1 MAHVRDI
8 MSRGVVTI
16 LLGKPALEAARMLRD
31 KDISFLVTMDGERPA
46 GVLTERDIVR
56 KIAAEDGMSSR
67 VTVDQ
72 IHTETFLSVDPS
84 TRIEVA
90 VQKMLNSNVRRL
102 VVLEGGRLV
111 GVITQTDLASFLRS
125 RLLIN
130 GTITRTE
137 S

>member
-8 MSRGVVTI
+8 MSRGVITI
-16 LLGKPALEAARMLRD
+16 PLGKTALEAARMLRD
-31 KDISFLVTMDGERPA
+31 NDISFLVTLDGERPA

-56 KIAAEDGMSSR
+56 KIAAEDGTSSE

-72 IHTETFLSVDPS
+72 IHTETFLSADPS

-90 VQKMLNSNVRRL
+90 VQKMLNANVRRL
-102 VVLEGGRLV
+102 VVLEGDRLA

-130 GTITRTE
+130 GTITRTD

>member
-1 MAHVRDI
+1 

-16 LLGKPALEAARMLRD
+16 PLGKTALEAARVLRD
-31 KDISFLVTMDGERPA
+31 RDISFLVTLDGERPA

-56 KIAAEDGMSSR
+56 KIAAEDGMSSK

-84 TRIEVA
+84 TLIEVA
-90 VQKMLNSNVRRL
+90 VQKMLNANVRRL
-102 VVLEGGRLV
+102 VILEGGRLV

>member
-8 MSRGVVTI
+8 MSRGVITI
-16 LLGKPALEAARMLRD
+16 PLGKTALEAARVLRD
-31 KDISFLVTMDGERPA
+31 RDISFLVTLDGERPA

-56 KIAAEDGMSSR
+56 KIAAEDSTSSE

-72 IHTETFLSVDPS
+72 IHAETFLSADPS
-84 TRIEVA
+84 TPITVA
-90 VQKMLNSNVRRL
+90 VQKMLNANVRRL
-102 VVLEGGRLV
+102 VILEDGRLV
-111 GVITQTDLASFLRS
+111 GVVTQTDLASFLRS

-130 GTITRTE
+130 GTVTRTD

>member
-8 MSRGVVTI
+8 MSRGVITI
-16 LLGKPALEAARMLRD
+16 PLGKAALEAAKMLRD
-31 KDISFLVTMDGERPA
+31 HDISFLVTMDGERPA

-56 KIAAEDGMSSR
+56 KIAAEDGTSSD

-72 IHTETFLSVDPS
+72 IHTKTFLSADPS

-90 VQKMLNSNVRRL
+90 VQKMLNANVRRL
-102 VVLEGGRLV
+102 VVLEGDRLV

>member
-16 LLGKPALEAARMLRD
+16 PLAKTALEAARMLRD
-31 KDISFLVTMDGERPA
+31 HDISFLVTMDGERPA

-56 KIAAEDGMSSR
+56 KIAAEDGTSSE

-72 IHTETFLSVDPS
+72 IHTKTFLSADPS

-90 VQKMLNSNVRRL
+90 VQKMLNANVRRL
-102 VVLEGGRLV
+102 VVLEGDRLV